1 MKRCYGYIRVSTVRQ
16 GDGVSL
22 DAQKEA
28 IRAFASHNEIE
39 IIEWFEELET
49 AAKTGRPVFNRMISN
64 LKKRKAEGLVVHKID
79 RFARNLT
86 DYNRVIE
93 LTDRG
98 ISIFTA
104 IESID
109 FQSRGGRLAAD
120 VQAVVAADFIR
131 NQRQETIKGLYG
143 RLSQGVYPFKAPI
156 GYLDNG
162 AGKHKT
168 PDPQRAHLI
177 KEAFELYA
185 SGQYSQLALLS
196 IMQKKGLKGGR
207 GGPISSSSFETMLAN
222 PFYAGIIKIKRN
234 GQTFQGGH
242 QPLVSMATFDRAQA
256 VKAGKAIKKVTAHD
270 HIYRRLFRCKHC
282 NCAMIPERQKGTVYY
297 RCHTRACAT
306 KTVREADLEDAVA
319 RCLARIVLTDHQ
331 IEELLRLMRGW
342 LREREKILEAE
353 AIPLQLTTL
362 ASKRERLTEA
372 LIDRLISKE
381 VFAKRNEALLFEEQ
395 RLREREAFFRSR
407 RPDPKKARKFLEL
420 IKSLEMTYISA
431 SSIHRREIAE
441 IATSNRMVGGRNVY
455 LEPSDWLQKLGQASL
470 VLNGGHYRGTARTC
484 GANLNDIFEL
494 FCSEQIS
501 ALEHLA
507 ASVEFPEIKATQ

>member
-39 IIEWFEELET
+39 IVEWFEELET
-49 AAKTGRPVFNRMISN
+49 AAKTGRPIFNRMIAC
-64 LKKRKAEGLVVHKID
+64 LKRRKAEGLVVHKID

-86 DYNRVIE
+86 DYSRVAE
-93 LTDRG
+93 LMDRG
-98 ISIFTA
+98 IAIYTA
-104 IESID
+104 IESLD

-143 RLSQGVYPFKAPI
+143 RLAQGIYPFKAPI

-168 PDPQRAHLI
+168 PDPKRAHLI
-177 KEAFELYA
+177 REAFELYA
-185 SGQYSQLALLS
+185 SDGYSQAALLKV
-196 IMQKKGLKGGR
+196 MRKKGLTGGR
-207 GGPISSSSFETMLAN
+207 GGLITSSTLETMLAN

-242 QPLVSMATFDRAQA
+242 EPLITVATFERAQA
-256 VKAGKAIKKVTAHD
+256 VKAGKSAKKVTTHD
-270 HIYRRLFRCKHC
+270 HIYRRLFRCRFC
-282 NCAMIPERQKGTVYY
+282 DGAMIPELQKGNVYY
-297 RCHTRACAT
+297 RCHTKACDT
-306 KTVREADLEDAVA
+306 KTVREAVLEDAVA
-319 RCLARIVLTDHQ
+319 RCLARVVLSDAQ
-331 IEELLRLMRGW
+331 IEELLHKMRAW
-342 LREREKILEAE
+342 LREREKIFHAE
-353 AIPLQLTTL
+353 AIPLQLSTL
-362 ASKRERLTEA
+362 ADKRERLTEA

-381 VFAKRNEALLFEEQ
+381 VYAKRNESLLFEEQ

-420 IKSLEMTYISA
+420 IKSLEKTYISA
-431 SSIHRREIAE
+431 GPAHRREITE
-441 IATSNRMVGGRNVY
+441 IATSNRKVGGRNVY
-455 LEPSDWLQKLGQASL
+455 LEPSEWLQKLGQASL
-470 VLNGGHYRGTARTC
+470 VLNGAHYRGTARTS
-484 GANLNDIFEL
+484 GANMNDIFEV
-494 FCSEQIS
+494 FCSEQFLSLERMAQVQEAVSCGS
-501 ALEHLA
+501 A
-507 ASVEFPEIKATQ
+507 